1 MPAPPLYVRDM
12 KTLTTPLLV
21 GLLASCTPAQPDID
35 YLRLQGEGLGT
46 TWSATWRP
54 GPGEAE
60 VSADLVAVL
69 QRVDAHMS
77 TWRDDSELSVAR
89 RADGRSPVS
98 EDTWQVVGASLDLAQ
113 ATGGA
118 FDPTVQPLMELWGFH
133 GGGREGEPTPEE
145 IEATLGRV
153 GWQGVLRGR
162 DGEGQAWLDLQ
173 GRALDL
179 SATAKGYAVDE
190 LAFALSMA
198 GAADFMVEVGG
209 EVRVAGRGPSGQPW
223 TLGIDAPVE
232 GNAPGQQ
239 LAARVELGQ
248 GAVATSGNYRNVR
261 RVGERLVAHTL
272 DPRVGRPVQS
282 DVLSATVLADD
293 CMTAD
298 GWATALMVLGSE
310 EGLRLVER
318 TPGVEAW
325 LLVGTEEGWAPR
337 SSSGVSSRVTTLAAP
352 IGSAAPAE

>member
-1 MPAPPLYVRDM
+1 M

-21 GLLASCTPAQPDID
+21 GLLASCAPAEPDIV

-54 GPGEAE
+54 GPSEGE

-89 RADGRSPVS
+89 GAEGRSPVS
-98 EDTWQVVGASLDLAQ
+98 EDTWKVVGASLDLAQ

-133 GGGREGEPTPEE
+133 GGGREGEPTQAE
-145 IEATLGRV
+145 IDATLQQV

-162 DGEGQAWLDLQ
+162 DEDGQAWLDLQ

-179 SATAKGYAVDE
+179 SATAKGHAVDE
-190 LAFALSMA
+190 LAFALSLA

-209 EVRVAGRGPSGQPW
+209 EVRVAGRGPSGEPW

-232 GNAPGQQ
+232 GSAPGQQ
-239 LAARVELGQ
+239 LAAKVRLGQ

-325 LLVGTEEGWAPR
+325 LLVGEEGGWSAR
-337 SSSGVSSRVTTLAAP
+337 GTSGLSSRVTTEPGA
-352 IGSAAPAE
+352 IGRAGTAE